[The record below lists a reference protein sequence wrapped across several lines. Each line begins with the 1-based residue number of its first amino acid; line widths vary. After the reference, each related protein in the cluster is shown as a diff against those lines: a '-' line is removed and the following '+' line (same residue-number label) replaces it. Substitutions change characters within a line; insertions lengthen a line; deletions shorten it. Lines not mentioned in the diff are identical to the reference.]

1 VNKAHEALI
10 VAKNGFTDACR
21 RSVETVSQRRI
32 ALFDLSE
39 FEDQF
44 LGFRTIRMDTLNRV
58 ERVEV
63 DLSIGGSPAPFFPLT
78 CFSSELGKSQAIEVA
93 LGDWASEANSS
104 NLLLLMGPFGSGKT
118 ASAVR
123 FVRSLL
129 EEFGSRRWRSPI
141 YLDFREISELAAQS
155 EGDRSL
161 FATILKARYPTI
173 PISTLPYLL
182 GSNAQKRL
190 VVIVDGYDE
199 AALSG
204 GDSPGPPDIRQLS
217 PFFHPHSKIL
227 VACRRSRADSDE
239 RLLVDISSPIISST
253 LGIRNPTILTIEPWS
268 SATVARAIETLPSPS
283 SKAIG
288 LYIIQSKIEYLRR
301 PLLFRM
307 LIQLD
312 REDLARKE
320 IVSLGHLYDA
330 YFRLILTRDWASGAS
345 SISFEVKQSILTG
358 IAEDLFRRSPTQES
372 GLPVRSGFGSTRTQ
386 LELRVV
392 QAVSDYHARVNATSK
407 NSTTFPWTSDFL
419 RTCHI
424 ISPVS
429 GGAEGQELRYHFVH
443 RSFYEYFLAQHL
455 LKTIDRTGTLG
466 LKGREVHEIEDLFD
480 SLVLYFVKNGLTAE
494 RIAKLFRLGV
504 SRQAD
509 RVELGVLI
517 YLLEDHE
524 SLMDIIRN
532 VPSDYANLIRNWER
546 STESHFLKKMYRYQM
561 ALITGD
567 LEQAFSYID
576 YLRSRETDEEEDLE
590 LRLFSVGTNPADYLL
605 RRLINPNLLA
615 VRPITIYRLSKFGD
629 TASIETLRNLR
640 DHNTSSSNSG
650 DSTKL
655 LELLDDA
662 ISKIGARA
670 S

>member
-1 VNKAHEALI
+1 
-10 VAKNGFTDACR
+10 
-21 RSVETVSQRRI
+21 
-32 ALFDLSE
+32 
-39 FEDQF
+39 
-44 LGFRTIRMDTLNRV
+44 
-58 ERVEV
+58 
-63 DLSIGGSPAPFFPLT
+63 
-78 CFSSELGKSQAIEVA
+78 
-93 LGDWASEANSS
+93 
-104 NLLLLMGPFGSGKT
+104 
-118 ASAVR
+118 
-123 FVRSLL
+123 
-129 EEFGSRRWRSPI
+129 
-141 YLDFREISELAAQS
+141 
-155 EGDRSL
+155 
-161 FATILKARYPTI
+161 
-173 PISTLPYLL
+173 
-182 GSNAQKRL
+182 
-190 VVIVDGYDE
+190 
-199 AALSG
+199 
-204 GDSPGPPDIRQLS
+204 
-217 PFFHPHSKIL
+217 
-227 VACRRSRADSDE
+227 
-239 RLLVDISSPIISST
+239 
-253 LGIRNPTILTIEPWS
+253 
-268 SATVARAIETLPSPS
+268 
-283 SKAIG
+283 
-288 LYIIQSKIEYLRR
+288 
-301 PLLFRM
+301 
-307 LIQLD
+307 
-312 REDLARKE
+312 
-320 IVSLGHLYDA
+320 
-330 YFRLILTRDWASGAS
+330 
-345 SISFEVKQSILTG
+345 
-358 IAEDLFRRSPTQES
+358 
-372 GLPVRSGFGSTRTQ
+372 
-386 LELRVV
+386 
-392 QAVSDYHARVNATSK
+392 
-407 NSTTFPWTSDFL
+407 
-419 RTCHI
+419 
-424 ISPVS
+424 
-429 GGAEGQELRYHFVH
+429 
-443 RSFYEYFLAQHL
+443 
-455 LKTIDRTGTLG
+455 LG